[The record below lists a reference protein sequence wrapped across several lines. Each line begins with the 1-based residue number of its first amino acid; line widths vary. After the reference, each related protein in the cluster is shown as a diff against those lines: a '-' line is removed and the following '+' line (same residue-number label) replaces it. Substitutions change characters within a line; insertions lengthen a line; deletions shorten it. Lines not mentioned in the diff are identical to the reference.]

1 MQNMPYKECLL
12 SWLIFFIKSRRL
24 YLTGL
29 SKRTYVVIQT
39 LSLTLFRI
47 RGQKAPLPP
56 PPLPSPTSFSPVT
69 STNRVPNPQN
79 FLAFSFNPFA
89 TMVKNCR
96 VISSASPK
104 LLNLNEDHPP
114 KKWFFWS
121 NPYKIEIMITSLIE
135 KIELLANFAHMTTP
149 TI

>member
-1 MQNMPYKECLL
+1 MSIELIDIFHKIKEALFNRIEQAYRCCDTNLV
-12 SWLIFFIKSRRL
+12 INPIQDMGAKSP
-24 YLTGL
+24 T
-29 SKRTYVVIQT
+29 T
-39 LSLTLFRI
+39 
-47 RGQKAPLPP
+47 
-56 PPLPSPTSFSPVT
+56 PPLPSPTSFSSVT
-69 STNRVPNPQN
+69 STDRVPNPQN

-89 TMVKNCR
+89 TMAKNCR

-121 NPYKIEIMITSLIE
+121 NPYKIEIMTTSLIE
-135 KIELLANFAHMTTP
+135 KLELLASFAHMTTP

>member
-1 MQNMPYKECLL
+1 MSIELIDIFHKIKEALFNRIEQAYICCDTNLV
-12 SWLIFFIKSRRL
+12 INPIQDTGAKSP
-24 YLTGL
+24 T
-29 SKRTYVVIQT
+29 T
-39 LSLTLFRI
+39 
-47 RGQKAPLPP
+47 P

-135 KIELLANFAHMTTP
+135 KIELLANFSHMTTP

>member
-1 MQNMPYKECLL
+1 MPYKECLL

-29 SKRTYVVIQT
+29 SKRTDVVIQT

-47 RGQKAPLPP
+47 WGQKAPVP
-56 PPLPSPTSFSPVT
+56 PSPFSYQFSPVT
-69 STNRVPNPQN
+69 SSNRVPNPQN

-121 NPYKIEIMITSLIE
+121 NPYKIEIMTTSLIE
-135 KIELLANFAHMTTP
+135 KLELLANFAHMTTP